1 MTGERGQQ
9 GGPPAPRME
18 PAQDG
23 PPAQDE
29 RLEPIVAA
37 SHRKDDGRAL
47 ILYTR
52 PHHENS

>member
-1 MTGERGQQ
+1 LTGERGQQ